1 MGSLLEA
8 TQDVSTGLR
17 GLVAQQEQRLGTT
30 EEHQLEL
37 LTLARSIDKTLA
49 ELSGTAAD
57 IVRQ

>member
-1 MGSLLEA
+1 MA
-8 TQDVSTGLR
+8 YCPR
-17 GLVAQQEQRLGTT
+17 MQRLGTT